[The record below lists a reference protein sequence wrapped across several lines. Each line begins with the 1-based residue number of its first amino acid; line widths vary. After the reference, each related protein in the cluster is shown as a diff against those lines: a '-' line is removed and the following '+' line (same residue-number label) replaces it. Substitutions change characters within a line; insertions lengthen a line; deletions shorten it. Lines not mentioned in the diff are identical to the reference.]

1 MSDEQIPFE
10 GGRFPGGQGGED
22 RPIHLGPGPV
32 QTSGQGDQGDD
43 QDGILNDNGANGGR
57 REPGE
62 GGVFGDGTGV
72 LGHGGQG
79 GVQSGG
85 GGGVLGHGGQGGIQ
99 SGGGGGVLGHGGQ
112 GGIQPGGGGGVLGH
126 GGQEVIQPGGPEI
139 PVKGGPFGGFPG
151 PQGGEIPPGQALRVL
166 TWLEVKYHRQA
177 QVEIEV

>member
-1 MSDEQIPFE
+1 MSNEQIPFE

-79 GVQSGG
+79 G
-85 GGGVLGHGGQGGIQ
+85 
-99 SGGGGGVLGHGGQ
+99 
-112 GGIQPGGGGGVLGH
+112 IQPGGGGVLGH
-126 GGQEVIQPGGPEI
+126 GGQEGIQPGGPEI

-151 PQGGEIPPGQALRVL
+151 PQGGEIPPGQG
-166 TWLEVKYHRQA
+166 EGHHHHHHHH
-177 QVEIEV
+177 EHD